1 MEISAIGTT
10 KEAGLRTI
18 VVALDADV
26 ESLRAL
32 DWVQHEFYKPG
43 DILHMVHVCRCMSSP
58 LEVFHGDT
66 PILSFL
72 HSHTCFTRALACNG
86 HCMPVLTSSCWS
98 AGVPGTT
105 LHVADPSPHN
115 ESRELASAREF
126 FMGRYPV
133 QAAKHFSKSIIMIE
147 GTCIIT

>member
-10 KEAGLRTI
+10 REAGLRTI

-43 DILHMVHVCRCMSSP
+43 DVLHMVHVCRCMSSP

-66 PILSFL
+66 PILSYL
-72 HSHTCFTRALACNG
+72 HSDCNNGYIVLPERLLA
-86 HCMPVLTSSCWS
+86 TDI
-98 AGVPGTT
+98 A
-105 LHVADPSPHN
+105 SP
-115 ESRELASAREF
+115 
-126 FMGRYPV
+126 Y
-133 QAAKHFSKSIIMIE
+133 
-147 GTCIIT
+147 